1 MAEVKTEPENVDT
14 PKKEKEEAPVI
25 ESEKAPEQKLE
36 EDPEWQA
43 RVDKIA
49 QSREDRVRTQY
60 SKQVKDLQKEIE
72 LLKKEKMSEGEKRE
86 YEAQQLKEALESKE
100 KDLTRREMELLAIK
114 TLDEKKLPAT
124 FIEFIIGGNEEETTK
139 RIEALEK
146 TYREAV
152 KVEVD
157 ARMKAHGIRPGSGRV
172 PGDTNSFE
180 GMTPKEIQNK
190 ARQDPV
196 WWEKN
201 EKAILDFYKSGY
213 KK

>member
-114 TLDEKKLPAT
+114 ALDEKKLPAS
-124 FIEFIIGGNEEETTK
+124 FIEFVIGGNEEETTK

-157 ARMKAHGIRPGSGRV
+157 TRMKAHGIV
-172 PGDTNSFE
+172 PGKGRGTDTTSFE
-180 GMTPKEIQNK
+180 GMSPAEIQKK
-190 ARQDPV
+190 AREDPA
-196 WWEKN
+196 WWDKN
-201 EKAILDFYKSGY
+201 EKAITDFYKKGY
-213 KK
+213 K